1 MTQTLNSFYKPKSVA
16 IIGASSNPGKLSHGI
31 IRNLVQGSYSGDI
44 FPINPG
50 SSEILGMTSYKT
62 IENVPKDVDLAVIVL
77 PANLIPEA
85 LISCGEKGVRAAI
98 IISGGF
104 KEIGPSGAILEQQCA
119 AIGKRYSMRL
129 IGPNCVGTL
138 DLYSGLNTTFIKG
151 IPEKGHIGFVSQSG
165 AVCGAVVDI
174 VQDLGIGFSSMASLG
189 NEMDVNE
196 TDIIEYLWK
205 EENTRVI
212 CAYVESI
219 HDGGRFIEIASKV
232 TRDKPIVLLKAGR
245 SGAGA
250 QAVSSHT
257 GSIAGSYDAYLAA
270 FKQSG
275 VTVVNTLQELID
287 VSLGFSLQPLPGG
300 KNTVIIT
307 NSGGPAALAADT
319 LEVNDLALPVLQP
332 QVQQNLAKVLPPN
345 SQVMNPIDMLGGAD
359 QQEYS
364 AAIQGIM
371 AEKDIHNAVII
382 LTPQALVNPLEIAEA
397 ILLSTKNREKTI
409 ISCFVGGTSIP
420 DARRF
425 LHKNNIPMYI
435 FPDQP
440 GRVLGAM
447 LEHRSRLEKK
457 QIHEDKVIQRD
468 QAGAGS
474 IIQLLRSKRIIGE
487 AGTRPL
493 LEAYHI
499 PVIPGGTAASA
510 QQSLIIA
517 EDIGFPVVMKIAAE
531 DVFHKSEIGGV
542 ILNLENG
549 TDVITAFNDLK
560 KRYQNNNLDHSP
572 LVVLIE
578 KMASRGHEVIIGM
591 KRDPTFGPLMMLG
604 MGGTMVELTRD
615 VSFRIAPLRMDTVL
629 EMISEL
635 NTGSI
640 LYGFRGSQPAD
651 VQKLAEIMI
660 SLGQMA
666 LDFPIIQEIEIN
678 PLMLLDDGKGAY
690 ALDARMVLS

>member
-119 AIGKRYSMRL
+119 AIGKQYSMRL

-151 IPEKGHIGFVSQSG
+151 VPEKGHIGFVSQSG

-212 CAYVESI
+212 CAYIESI
-219 HDGGRFIEIASKV
+219 HDGVQFLEIASKV

-287 VSLGFSLQPLPGG
+287 VCLGFSLQPLPGG

-371 AEKDIHNAVII
+371 AEKDIHNAIII
-382 LTPQALVNPLEIAEA
+382 LTPQALVNPLEIAKA

-447 LEHRSRLEKK
+447 LEHGSRLEKK
-457 QIHEDKVIQRD
+457 QIHQDKVVQRD
-468 QAGAGS
+468 QAGADS
-474 IIQLLRSKRIIGE
+474 IIQPLRSKRIIGE
-487 AGTRPL
+487 VGTRPL

-499 PVIPGGTAASA
+499 PVISGGTAASA

-517 EDIGFPVVMKIAAE
+517 EEIGFPVVMKIAAE
-531 DVFHKSEIGGV
+531 GIFHKSEIGGV

-615 VSFRIAPLRMDTVL
+615 VSFRIAPLRMDAVF

-660 SLGQMA
+660 SLGQMV